1 MTTMRIVQK
10 LINNTLIHLPG
21 FLLDSHWVF
30 NVISTLH
37 HLKNKMKCEL
47 GGLFFSS
54 DWTCPRL
61 TIENAYVTRR
71 NPPYSRNT
79 NYTVKCNSGLV
90 LLNDATST
98 SYKITCDQDLNWVGN
113 TSTWP
118 QCVESKYLQKEGTFP
133 LLEYHFTS
141 AFYCDKNDLP
151 ALSAHKTRI
160 RTLPVH
166 EICEYTEPRPYLIS
180 CEL

>member
-1 MTTMRIVQK
+1 MFCLMGVLKR
-10 LINNTLIHLPG
+10 PG
-21 FLLDSHWVF
+21 PQSKRSEMVRGTNL
-30 NVISTLH
+30 
-37 HLKNKMKCEL
+37 LKNEMKCDEVKVFEV
-47 GGLFFSS
+47 GGLFSS
-54 DWTCPRL
+54 DWTCPPL
-61 TIENAYVTRR
+61 TIENASVNRK

-180 CEL
+180 SSCCPFV